1 MEPALL
7 DQQNAARMA
16 LAAIAVAMFYE
27 SVRTYRPRHRVR
39 RLRAA
44 GVAGVAGVAQRR
56 LDPLLTRWAASES
69 HIHGPARDQGQDL
82 QPYKQDVAGS
92 KPAPGMGRNRKEI
105 GI

>member
-1 MEPALL
+1 MEPELL

-16 LAAIAVAMFYE
+16 LAAIAVAIFYD

-44 GVAGVAGVAQRR
+44 GVAGFAQRR
-56 LDPLLTRWAASES
+56 LDPLLTRWAASKS
-69 HIHGPARDQGQDL
+69 HIQGPARDQGQDL
-82 QPYKQDVAGS
+82 KPYKQDVAGS
-92 KPAPGMGRNRKEI
+92 KPAPGMGRNRSGA